1 VKRLNLN
8 ISDGTYKQ
16 LQEIKQSTNAASL
29 TEVIRTSLNLYQA
42 IQKVDP
48 SNLIIYLS
56 KIQPNTRKDEG

>member
-1 VKRLNLN
+1 MKRLNLN